1 MASAGWSVTK
11 TLKNTEY
18 VHRWEIEDFDQ
29 AWGVA
34 EGKIHSKTF
43 AIPGVE
49 GFFHMELAMKRE
61 KQRDGIGFAK
71 PKDITIGGQS
81 FKAKSY
87 FSVSLKS
94 SNEETKA
101 AGKLEIIKQG
111 AETLSGKFGDA
122 TEYKFEAGP
131 EQVFLPNVAPS
142 LVLQLRNGSEYATGS
157 GFYTLGST
165 SLLTLVA
172 TITIAG
178 KMVNVGGKEEEDE
191 EDLKQA
197 RLLNFQ
203 PFLSNEKHS
212 DVLLKSDDATFP
224 CHKVVLAARWVLK
237 ILKSD
242 QQSNYFQLL
251 CL

>member
-1 MASAGWSVTK
+1 MALAGWSVTR
-11 TLKNTEY
+11 TLKNIEY
-18 VHRWEIEDFDQ
+18 IERWEIEDFDL
-29 AWGVA
+29 AWGVG

-43 AIPGVE
+43 TIPGVE

-94 SNEETKA
+94 TNEETKA

-111 AETLSGKFGDA
+111 AETLSGKFGDP

-142 LVLQLRNGSEYATGS
+142 LILQLRNGSEHATGS

-178 KMVNVGGKEEEDE
+178 KMVNVGGREEEDM
-191 EDLKQA
+191 KQA
-197 RLLNFQ
+197 RVLDFQ

-224 CHKVVLAARWVLK
+224 CHKVVLAARWELRIK
-237 ILKSD
+237 IRSRIKL
-242 QQSNYFQLL
+242 FQLL